1 MVNNDVVVLVDVE
14 PPKLDGS
21 IDLRF
26 WSYGHR
32 IYNCNYKKNGPPFDL
47 FMKMWASTYVTSEFG
62 WSKMKLVSGPNLIG
76 PSEYM
81 LVFRWAD
88 SDELSGTSEEL
99 DVSRESSS

>member
-1 MVNNDVVVLVDVE
+1 MVNNDAVVLVGVE

-26 WSYGHR
+26 WSYGR
-32 IYNCNYKKNGPPFDL
+32 RVYNCTYRNGPPFDL

-62 WSKMKLVSGPNLIG
+62 WGKMKLVSGPNLTG

-81 LVFRWAD
+81 LVFRQVD
-88 SDELSGTSEEL
+88 GDQLGGTGGEANGK
-99 DVSRESSS
+99 